1 MPGLKPLRVVL
12 PGTSRQDR
20 RIPSEMSNNKK
31 TTKSRPAHGASGV
44 LSPGSGADILLVDIS
59 NTFVKLAIAK
69 RGRIGRVHRLP
80 TKSLDAAQI
89 SKITGG
95 HRFKGT
101 VAASVVPEKNCEVDA
116 ACGPG
121 VCWVGPDVELGVGID
136 YPSPRG
142 IGPDRL
148 ANAAGCRAHYG
159 VPAIVVD
166 FGTAVTFDVLSAGGD
181 YIGGVI
187 APGLNAMTE
196 YLHDRTAL
204 LPFIRLS
211 EPVSAVGRSTR
222 DAMISGAVYGYRG
235 LVSEI
240 IRQVRM
246 EAFPR
251 KRPKVIATGGDA
263 SLIASGSAFFDAVD
277 PLLTLRGLL
286 VVAKLNLCGGME

>member
-1 MPGLKPLRVVL
+1 MREMSQRNKPAKLKPAHQASAK
-12 PGTSRQDR
+12 P
-20 RIPSEMSNNKK
+20 
-31 TTKSRPAHGASGV
+31 PAARGGV
-44 LSPGSGADILLVDIS
+44 LLVDIS
-59 NTFVKLAIAK
+59 NTFVKLAVAK
-69 RGRIGRVHRLP
+69 DGHIGRIHRLP
-80 TKSLDAAQI
+80 TKSLCAEQI
-89 SKITGG
+89 LAVAGG
-95 HRFKGT
+95 RRLRGT
-101 VAASVVPEKNCEVDA
+101 VAASVVPEKCREVDA

-121 VCWVGPDVELGVGID
+121 VCWVGPDTKLGVGID
-136 YPSPRG
+136 YPSPRK

-148 ANAAGCRAHYG
+148 ANAAGCGAHYG

-204 LPFIRLS
+204 LPFIKLS

-240 IRQVRM
+240 ILRVKK

-251 KRPKVIATGGDA
+251 RRPKVIATGGDA
-263 SLIASGSAFFDAVD
+263 SLIAAGSALFDAVD

-286 VVAKLNLCGGME
+286 VVAGLNL

>member
-1 MPGLKPLRVVL
+1 MSPRL
-12 PGTSRQDR
+12 PHVARASRQTGTQ
-20 RIPSEMSNNKK
+20 IPPAKP
-31 TTKSRPAHGASGV
+31 RPADPRGDV
-44 LSPGSGADILLVDIS
+44 LLVDIS
-59 NTFVKLAIAK
+59 NTFVKLALAS
-69 RGRIGRVHRLP
+69 GEQIGRVHRLP
-80 TKSLDAAQI
+80 TKTLSSAQI
-89 SKITGG
+89 RAII
-95 HRFKGT
+95 KGRRLRGA
-101 VAASVVPEKNCEVDA
+101 VAASVVPEKNREVDD
-116 ACGPG
+116 ACGA
-121 VCWVGPDVELGVGID
+121 VCWVGPDVKLGVGID
-136 YPSPRG
+136 YPSPKG

-148 ANAAGCRAHYG
+148 ANAAGCKAHYG

-166 FGTAVTFDVLSAGGD
+166 FGTAVTFDVLSPEGD

-204 LPFIRLS
+204 LPLIRLS

-240 IRQVRM
+240 IRQVRK

-263 SLIASGSAFFDAVD
+263 ELIASGSTHFDAVD
-277 PLLTLRGLL
+277 SLLTLKGLL
-286 VVAKLNLCGGME
+286 VVAHLNL

>member
-1 MPGLKPLRVVL
+1 MRPRF
-12 PGTSRQDR
+12 SRNR
-20 RIPSEMSNNKK
+20 NVPAS
-31 TTKSRPAHGASGV
+31 SRDA
-44 LSPGSGADILLVDIS
+44 ILLVDIS
-59 NTFVKLAIAK
+59 NTFVKLALAHG
-69 RGRIGRVHRLP
+69 GRIGRVHRLP
-80 TKSLDAAQI
+80 TKTLRAGQI
-89 SKITGG
+89 RAITGG
-95 HRFKGT
+95 HRLKGT
-101 VAASVVPEKNCEVDA
+101 VAASVVPEKNREVNR

-121 VCWVGPDVELGVGID
+121 VCWVGPDIELGVGID
-136 YPSPRG
+136 YPSPHG
-142 IGPDRL
+142 IGADRL
-148 ANAAGCRAHYG
+148 ANAAGCRARYG

-166 FGTAVTFDVLSAGGD
+166 FGTAVTFDVLSADGK

-204 LPFIRLS
+204 LPLIRLS

-222 DAMISGAVYGYRG
+222 GAMISGAVYGYRG

-240 IRQVRM
+240 IRQVRK

-263 SLIASGSAFFDAVD
+263 ALIASGSAHFDAVD

-286 VVAKLNLCGGME
+286 VVAKLNLP